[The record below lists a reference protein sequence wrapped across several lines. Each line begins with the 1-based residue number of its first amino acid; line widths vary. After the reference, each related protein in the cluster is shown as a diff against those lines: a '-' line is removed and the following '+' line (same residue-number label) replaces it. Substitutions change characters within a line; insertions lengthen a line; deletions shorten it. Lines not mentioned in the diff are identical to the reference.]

1 MNDFNYQNQNNNQ
14 NAYQKYYEPNSNQN
28 FQESEQDYSQ
38 SLKNEFEKHA
48 REVKTLGIGS
58 ILLSILCTCCC
69 SFIGIIAGVAGL
81 KKANDLEKYFDM
93 LSPIARYNLDS
104 GKKCCI
110 AGIAIGWICFI
121 IQMILNHDWYF

>member
-14 NAYQKYYEPNSNQN
+14 NPYQKYYDQNVNQN
-28 FQESEQDYSQ
+28 FYEQNDNQ
-38 SLKNEFEKHA
+38 PPDPELEKRA
-48 REVKTLGIGS
+48 REIKTLGIGS
-58 ILLSILCTCCC
+58 IVLSILCTCCC
-69 SFIGIIAGVAGL
+69 SFIGMIAGVVGL
-81 KKANDLEKYFDM
+81 AKANELEHYFDM
-93 LSPIARYNLDS
+93 LSPIAKYNLDC